1 MEAVVQVVGQ
11 SDGVRQV
18 HLIGGETLLISAQ
31 EWTTKMHEQSSDRA
45 ASAKPKSP
53 WQSACPSRN
62 SFSESDQWIPYGPV
76 SLDLSARRM
85 RSATFTKDR
94 RRGDAAPPVSS
105 VMAIQKSARFRV
117 AIRARRPCH

>member
-1 MEAVVQVVGQ
+1 
-11 SDGVRQV
+11 
-18 HLIGGETLLISAQ
+18 
-31 EWTTKMHEQSSDRA
+31 
-45 ASAKPKSP
+45 
-53 WQSACPSRN
+53 
-62 SFSESDQWIPYGPV
+62 
-76 SLDLSARRM
+76 M